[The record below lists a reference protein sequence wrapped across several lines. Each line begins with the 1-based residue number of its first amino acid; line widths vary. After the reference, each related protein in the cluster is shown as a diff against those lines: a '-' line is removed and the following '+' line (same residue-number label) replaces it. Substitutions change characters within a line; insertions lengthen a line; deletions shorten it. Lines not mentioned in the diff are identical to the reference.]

1 MVKGL
6 NSELAI
12 YHQILF
18 IDSKNDISNN
28 FSNQLIAIDDGF
40 VAYLNQQEK
49 DSPTN
54 NYDNLLS

>member
-18 IDSKNDISNN
+18 IDSIY
-28 FSNQLIAIDDGF
+28 I
-40 VAYLNQQEK
+40 LN
-49 DSPTN
+49 
-54 NYDNLLS
+54 